1 MFVTNLHTLL
11 LILGINKLLL
21 GLLIYVLKTETPN
34 VKGIAYWA
42 YGSIITAIGI
52 IVYAF
57 IPFPAPVHIDFIYS
71 FFLNLFVLG
80 GDCIFLAG
88 FWVFAGKPVK
98 KYILFGIPALSL
110 TNVIVFTLF
119 YNVIWVRFFVNA
131 FIGAGLYLYSA
142 FVLRK
147 IPLKSLGTIFKIT
160 SDIYFF
166 YALVQIVRGILAIIY
181 KPVNPVESNVVSLIL
196 IAISGVL
203 MIVLTFN
210 LIVIITTSINDQ
222 LGEQIQSKNKLY
234 AIVSHDLRGPLG
246 NLFNYIQLLKS
257 ESNTPGNGNHTK
269 YIDEMVKIS
278 LSARFLL
285 ENLLNWS
292 RSQLNEIKV
301 NAKGSDLV
309 RHVSENVAMVK
320 NFADNKKI
328 RIVVNPSGQFWAW
341 FDPDMLGIVVRNIV
355 HNAIKFTNEGG
366 TIVIRME
373 KIENHI
379 EVRFEDNGIGMDPQT
394 IKTIL
399 DEKSTYATRGTNGE
413 KGSGF
418 GLVICKEFVEMN
430 GGCLMLDSM
439 PGKGT
444 IISFTIPLHKN
455 DDGKQN

>member
-1 MFVTNLHTLL
+1 
-11 LILGINKLLL
+11 
-21 GLLIYVLKTETPN
+21 
-34 VKGIAYWA
+34 
-42 YGSIITAIGI
+42 
-52 IVYAF
+52 
-57 IPFPAPVHIDFIYS
+57 
-71 FFLNLFVLG
+71 
-80 GDCIFLAG
+80 
-88 FWVFAGKPVK
+88 
-98 KYILFGIPALSL
+98 
-110 TNVIVFTLF
+110 
-119 YNVIWVRFFVNA
+119 
-131 FIGAGLYLYSA
+131 
-142 FVLRK
+142 
-147 IPLKSLGTIFKIT
+147 
-160 SDIYFF
+160 
-166 YALVQIVRGILAIIY
+166 
-181 KPVNPVESNVVSLIL
+181 VNPVESNVVSLIL

-430 GGCLMLDSM
+430 GGSLMLDSM